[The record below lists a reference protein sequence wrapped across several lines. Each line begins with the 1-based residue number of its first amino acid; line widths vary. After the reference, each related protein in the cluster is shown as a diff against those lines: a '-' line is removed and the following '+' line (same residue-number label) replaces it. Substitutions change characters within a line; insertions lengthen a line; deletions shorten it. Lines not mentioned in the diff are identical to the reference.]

1 MRNTIWRGLVVCAV
15 LLASGRSAWAGGAIA
30 WRKSLAAAQAEAKQS
45 HKLLMVDFYTAWCG
59 YCKKL
64 DAETYTDA
72 NVIKASGQVVTV
84 KTDAEHEGRQLAA
97 KYGVHGYPTI
107 LFLNETGGVE
117 GMIDGFLP
125 AADFLKSFN
134 GTMKRHQDFLAAQGR
149 YRKNNS
155 DVKAAFDLEGFYAAQ
170 GDAAQT
176 ATMQKRVEQLDP
188 KNTRGLLARSYLF
201 LGDFYAL
208 RGNFGKSVPLYRRAI
223 HVAKEPRDTAVGRLS
238 LAYCNISQNQPRQ
251 ALPDL
256 RAVQSSAQTPPELK
270 AAAEQILTKLKQQGI
285 Q

>member
-15 LLASGRSAWAGGAIA
+15 LLASGRSAWAGSAIA
-30 WRKSLAAAQAEAKQS
+30 WRKSLATAQAEAKQS
-45 HKLLMVDFYTAWCG
+45 HKLLMVDFYTSWCG

-72 NVIKASGQVVTV
+72 NVIKVSGQVVSV
-84 KTDAEHEGRQLAA
+84 KTDAEHEGQQLAM
-97 KYGVHGYPTI
+97 KYGVHGFPTI
-107 LFLNETGGVE
+107 LFLNENGGVE

-125 AADFLKSFN
+125 AADFVKSFN
-134 GTMKRHQDFLAAQGR
+134 NTMKRHQDFLGAQSR
-149 YRKNNS
+149 YRKNNN
-155 DVKAAFDLEGFYAAQ
+155 DVKAAFDLEGFYASQ

-176 ATMQKRVEQLDP
+176 VSMQKRVEQLDP
-188 KNTRGLLARSYLF
+188 KNAKGLLARSYLVQ
-201 LGDFYAL
+201 GDFYAM
-208 RGNFGKSVPLYRRAI
+208 RGNYGKSMPLYRRAI

-238 LAYCNISQNQPRQ
+238 LAFCNISQKQPRL

-256 RAVQSSAQTPPELK
+256 HAVQSSSQTPPELK
-270 AAAEQILTKLKQQGI
+270 TAAEQILAKLKAQGI